1 MQPIMHRNGY
11 LFPYNLFT
19 HLLGL
24 RKEISQ
30 DMILEIM

>member
-1 MQPIMHRNGY
+1 MKPIMHSIGQ

-19 HLLGL
+19 YLLGL
-24 RKEISQ
+24 RKEKTQ